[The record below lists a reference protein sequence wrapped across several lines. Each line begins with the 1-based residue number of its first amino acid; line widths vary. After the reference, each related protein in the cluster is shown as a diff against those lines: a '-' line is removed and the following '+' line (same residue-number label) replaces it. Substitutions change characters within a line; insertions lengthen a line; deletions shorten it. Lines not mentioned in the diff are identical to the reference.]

1 MKWKNLSAVLL
12 ATTFIVSA
20 CGNTSDPAKKPAAT
34 DSKVEKTDDKKQPIT
49 LNFFSNNP
57 DRATGQGL
65 AEQKLIDQY
74 MKENPHVTIKVET
87 LAPDAQYQDKI
98 KVYNASN
105 ELPDI
110 MMLWGTPNYM
120 GPLVKNGSL
129 AEFSADDFKDM
140 GFMNG
145 SFSGFTYNDKIYGI
159 PKNSDF
165 WVLYYNKKIFTD
177 NGLTPPT
184 NETELNKA
192 ITVLRGKKITPIA
205 HDGRDAWT
213 TALWID
219 GVAERYSGTFEN
231 TAKLN
236 IKDPSWIKAAKHMQD
251 SINAGIFGS
260 GFLNQDY
267 GTARN
272 LFGQGKAAMF
282 MMGQWEM
289 GMVSDTNF
297 PEEVRNNI
305 GAIAFPTLNGGTG
318 KVTDL
323 TAWNGG
329 GYGVSAKSKNK
340 EAAKEFLKWFF
351 KPTNWAKTVWENG
364 ITFPAQKYD
373 QFFTGKETSLQK
385 DLTSI
390 FNGATAISGIPISD
404 RLTPDTQKQYYDALL
419 QLLFNKLTPE
429 QFVEQAG
436 KLIDKAKSTQ

>member
-1 MKWKNLSAVLL
+1 MNWKKASSILL
-12 ATTFIVSA
+12 LTTIFIVGG
-20 CGNTSDPAKKPAAT
+20 CGNTSNQ
-34 DSKVEKTDDKKQPIT
+34 VEKSNATNSTTEKTGDKQPVT
-49 LNFFSNNP
+49 LMFFSNNP

-65 AEQKLIDQY
+65 AEQQLIDQY
-74 MKENPHVTIKVET
+74 MKENPHITIKVET

-98 KVYNASN
+98 KVYNASDQ
-105 ELPDI
+105 LPDI
-110 MMLWGTPNYM
+110 MMLWGNSNYM
-120 GPLVKNGSL
+120 GPLVKNGAL
-129 AEFSADDFKDM
+129 AEFKTDDFKDM
-140 GFMNG
+140 GFLDG
-145 SFSGFTYNDKIYGI
+145 AFSGFTDNDKIYGI

-165 WVLYYNKKIFTD
+165 WVLYYNKKIFSD

-184 NETELNKA
+184 NETELNEAVSK
-192 ITVLRGKKITPIA
+192 LNDKKIIPIA

-219 GVAERYSGTFEN
+219 GVAQRYSGTFDN
-231 TAKLN
+231 TKQLN
-236 IKDPSWIKAAKHMQD
+236 IMDPSWTKAAKHMQD
-251 SINAGIFGS
+251 VANAGIFGS

-289 GMVSDTNF
+289 GMVTDVNF

-305 GAIAFPTLNGGTG
+305 GAIPFPTLDGGTG

-340 EAAKEFLKWFF
+340 EAAQDFLKWFF
-351 KPTNWAKTVWENG
+351 LPENWAKTVWENG

-385 DLTSI
+385 ELTSI
-390 FNGATAISGIPISD
+390 FNEATSISGLPISD
-404 RLTPDTQKQYYDALL
+404 RLTPDTQKQYYDALQ
-419 QLLFNKLTPE
+419 QLLANKLTPE
-429 QFVEQAG
+429 KFVEEAA
-436 KLIDKAKSTQ
+436 KIIEKSKSTQ